1 MLAFRFTIALL
12 LIYLCLGAAAASDS
26 GNVVSEQV
34 YLYQSRM
41 FSVTVYISQLDRLSE
56 FARRTNVDP
65 SAAAGAL
72 LELRGG
78 WKVQTDGREFAI
90 PTDEIFDQFEKLQK
104 HPDNQVRD
112 RLLERLAALKTDA
125 QGFQQLPPDAA
136 SSRAALN
143 EILSRRE
150 FHQVQGPTWMDRLK
164 FKIQQWIFQF
174 LSNLFGSSSAPVAG
188 KILVW
193 SLVSI
198 AVLVL
203 AFSVYRTMKQNA
215 RLETIMPEMLPVSAK
230 KWSLWMAEAQSAAA
244 KGLWRDAVHLAY
256 WAGISFLEESGM
268 WRPDQARTPREYLK
282 LIPASSEHRPAL
294 STLTRQLEVT
304 WYGSQ
309 QAGPETFAET
319 LTHLENLGCRQ

>member
-1 MLAFRFTIALL
+1 MHAARFSIVTCVAVLWLAVGATANP
-12 LIYLCLGAAAASDS
+12 LGRTYSI
-26 GNVVSEQV
+26 SE
-34 YLYQSRM
+34 Y
-41 FSVTVYISQLDRLSE
+41 VTELDRLSTLADQ
-56 FARRTNVDP
+56 ARDNRH
-65 SAAAGAL
+65 AASLAL
-72 LELRGG
+72 ANLRGG
-78 WKVQTDGREFAI
+78 WKVEDHGQT
-90 PTDEIFDQFEKLQK
+90 FDINTGGIVGQFEKLEK
-104 HPDNQVRD
+104 GPDSTVLDQVI
-112 RLLERLAALKTDA
+112 ERIAALKADA
-125 QGFQQLPPDAA
+125 QGFQQVPTDAT

-143 EILSRRE
+143 EILARRE
-150 FHQVQGPTWMDRLK
+150 FHQVQGPTWLDRLK
-164 FKIQQWIFQF
+164 LKIQQWIFRF
-174 LSNLFGSSSAPVAG
+174 LSNLFGSSSVPVAG

-193 SLVSI
+193 SLVSV

-203 AFSVYRTMKQNA
+203 AFFVYRAMKQNA
-215 RLETIMPEMLPVSAK
+215 RLETIMPEVLPVSAK
-230 KWSLWMAEAQSAAA
+230 KWSIWMAEAQAGAA

-309 QAGPETFAET
+309 QAGPETFAEA

>member
-1 MLAFRFTIALL
+1 MLAFRFAIALL
-12 LIYLCLGAAAASDS
+12 LICLFLGAAAASDS
-26 GNVVSEQV
+26 GNAVLVQMYPPRALSFAEYVSELD
-34 YLYQSRM
+34 YL
-41 FSVTVYISQLDRLSE
+41 TGL
-56 FARRTNVDP
+56 AGRTDKDP
-65 SAAAGAL
+65 TAAAGGLA
-72 LELRGG
+72 ELRGG
-78 WKVQTDGREFAI
+78 WKVQAGGREFAI
-90 PTDEIFDQFEKLQK
+90 PTGEIFDQFEKLQK
-104 HPDNQVRD
+104 HPDNQIRV

-125 QGFQQLPPDAA
+125 QGFQQLPPDVA

-150 FHQVQGPTWMDRLK
+150 FHQVQGPTWLDRLK

-203 AFSVYRTMKQNA
+203 AFFVYRTMKQNA
-215 RLETIMPEMLPVSAK
+215 RLETIMPEVLPVSAK
-230 KWSLWMAEAQSAAA
+230 KWSLWMAEAQAAAA

-304 WYGSQ
+304 WYGNQ

-319 LTHLENLGCRQ
+319 LTHLENLGCRR